1 MDDIP
6 EPVLPS
12 APVRRGTVA
21 VGAGV
26 AAGLFLAG
34 AAVAALQWQ
43 IDPPDLRPDAPLAR
57 MLRWATSLGGAPV
70 FVAAA
75 VSGLFGALGGA
86 LAAQRRSPWRGA
98 LAGLAAF
105 VLVAV
110 GLFLIAALPAALV
123 DGPGGTRRLLDE
135 TLVLGAC
142 IGLPAAIGGAVA
154 GWWTRERDQR

>member
-6 EPVLPS
+6 EPVP
-12 APVRRGTVA
+12 APPPLRRGTVA

-43 IDPPDLRPDAPLAR
+43 LEPPDLRPDAPLAR
-57 MLRWATSLGGAPV
+57 LLRLATALGGAPV
-70 FVAAA
+70 LGAAL

-86 LAAQRRSPWRGA
+86 IAAQRRSPMRGA

-123 DGPGGTRRLLDE
+123 DGPGGARRLLDE
-135 TLVLGAC
+135 VLVLGAC
-142 IGLPAAIGGAVA
+142 IGLPAAIGGAAA
-154 GWWTRERDQR
+154 GWWTRDGAQR

>member
-6 EPVLPS
+6 EPVPPS
-12 APVRRGTVA
+12 PRVRRGTLA

-26 AAGLFLAG
+26 ASGVFLAG
-34 AAVAALQWQ
+34 AAVAAVQWQ
-43 IDPPDLRPDAPLAR
+43 MDPPDLRPDAPLAR
-57 MLRWATSLGGAPV
+57 LLRLALSLGGLPV
-70 FVAAA
+70 IGATL

-86 LAAQRRSPWRGA
+86 MAAQRRNPMHGT

-135 TLVLGAC
+135 VLVLGAC
-142 IGLPAAIGGAVA
+142 IGLPAAIGGAAA
-154 GWWTRERDQR
+154 GWWTRDGARR

>member
-1 MDDIP
+1 MDDDP
-6 EPVLPS
+6 AAATPSLPM
-12 APVRRGTVA
+12 RRGTVA

-34 AAVAALQWQ
+34 AALVALQWQ
-43 IDPPDLRPDAPLAR
+43 LDPPDLRPDAPLAR
-57 MLRWATSLGGAPV
+57 LLRLATLAGGTPVLG
-70 FVAAA
+70 AAL
-75 VSGLFGALGGA
+75 VSGLFGALGGS
-86 LAAQRRSPWRGA
+86 LAAQRRSPMHGA

-110 GLFLIAALPAALV
+110 GLFLIAVLPAALV

-135 TLVLGAC
+135 VLVLGAC

-154 GWWTRERDQR
+154 GWWTREGTQR